1 MPLYTHLHRFILQSE
16 SHKLLVH
23 GIHLFLFFY
32 CGFRFFQVI
41 FLNLRLNCIHLI
53 ESGLSKCFSFQ
64 GILFR
69 SNVRLFHLCDLLHQG
84 LIMPLLVTHLLHQVL
99 IRFLSQLQLNLQ
111 LMQLLLTL
119 PKLLLHLRILLYF
132 IGVYLKL
139 LYLLLLFL
147 NLLLLLEVLS
157 MQCFILRF
165 HLPQF
170 RLLGVDLR
178 LHHLHIV
185 TGRLAFVI

>member
-1 MPLYTHLHRFILQSE
+1 
-16 SHKLLVH
+16 
-23 GIHLFLFFY
+23 
-32 CGFRFFQVI
+32 
-41 FLNLRLNCIHLI
+41 
-53 ESGLSKCFSFQ
+53 
-64 GILFR
+64 
-69 SNVRLFHLCDLLHQG
+69 
-84 LIMPLLVTHLLHQVL
+84 
-99 IRFLSQLQLNLQ
+99 
-111 LMQLLLTL
+111 MQLLLTL

-170 RLLGVDLR
+170 
-178 LHHLHIV
+178 
-185 TGRLAFVI
+185 

>member
-1 MPLYTHLHRFILQSE
+1 
-16 SHKLLVH
+16 
-23 GIHLFLFFY
+23 
-32 CGFRFFQVI
+32 
-41 FLNLRLNCIHLI
+41 
-53 ESGLSKCFSFQ
+53 
-64 GILFR
+64 
-69 SNVRLFHLCDLLHQG
+69 
-84 LIMPLLVTHLLHQVL
+84 
-99 IRFLSQLQLNLQ
+99 
-111 LMQLLLTL
+111 MQLLLTL

-157 MQCFILRF
+157 VQCFILRF